1 MEWNKLL
8 GLSASLLAG
17 GAAWFPKTAPWSW
30 GNRASLENQ
39 KYGILGSVLPQLDG
53 VQIQFVQCRSL
64 TLTDIKHYTRYSYR
78 MLKTRG

>member
-30 GNRASLENQ
+30 GNRTSLENQ
-39 KYGILGSVLPQLDG
+39 KYGILGRRTSPTGWRANPVCAMQEPNPD
-53 VQIQFVQCRSL
+53 
-64 TLTDIKHYTRYSYR
+64 
-78 MLKTRG
+78 